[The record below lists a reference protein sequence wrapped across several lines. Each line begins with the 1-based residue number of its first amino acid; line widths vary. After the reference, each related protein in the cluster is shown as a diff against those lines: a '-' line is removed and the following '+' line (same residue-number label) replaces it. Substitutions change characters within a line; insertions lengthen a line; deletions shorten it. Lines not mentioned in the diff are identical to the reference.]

1 MYFVICL
8 STVVWVCVFWNSI
21 CSSYMRHVLYVSSS
35 RENID
40 LLLPDI
46 WGTTNLKI
54 LETKF
59 LESSSLTQ
67 CVNPGPRSAW
77 ELDLCYES
85 SGQNIFFLTLNWR
98 LKQQF
103 SLLSSFVHLVFLGHS
118 LSNNVVLKSS
128 SVMRRK
134 MVGGMGQFNFTLH
147 WPKALCTIPSAV
159 TTDQKTP
166 SGNLPASEL
175 SQPPR
180 FVFLLFHLKKNLLK
194 YSWFTV
200 LC

>member
-8 STVVWVCVFWNSI
+8 STVVWVCVFWNFI

-46 WGTTNLKI
+46 WGTTNLKL

-59 LESSSLTQ
+59 LESSYLAQ

-85 SGQNIFFLTLNWR
+85 SGQNIFFLTLNRR

-134 MVGGMGQFNFTLH
+134 MWGEWDNSTLLCIGPRLCVLSLPQ
-147 WPKALCTIPSAV
+147 WPQTRR
-159 TTDQKTP
+159 
-166 SGNLPASEL
+166 LPQGTCLLQSSL
-175 SQPPR
+175 SH
-180 FVFLLFHLKKNLLK
+180 LGLF
-194 YSWFTV
+194 FFFFI
-200 LC
+200 